1 MQLFQ
6 KWTRLLALCLLVLSF
21 SACMKDTCWRTYAV
35 FTPVYKTSQEVRNAI
50 GSAAPQPIEEPGKF
64 FVKDQYIF
72 LNEVDKGI
80 HIIDNSNPAAPVNKY
95 FIAIPGNQDLAV
107 SGNYLYAD
115 LYADMVTIDITDPT
129 KVAVKQY
136 QPGVFPFRMWSNGF
150 IASDT
155 NKIITEWIRRDTTVK
170 EECGSTGFF
179 GKDRKDVVIFD
190 MMASSFSGVRANA
203 SRPPSSGQSGSMARF
218 ALVEPYLYTVTT
230 NGLNTFDITNP
241 SLPVFKGN
249 QEIGWGIETIYP
261 FKQNLFIGSTT
272 GMFIYGLSNPVAPIR
287 TGMFSHARACDPV
300 VADDDFAY
308 VTLRSG
314 TACTNAS
321 NQLDILDVR
330 NLSAPTLIKSY
341 TMTNPHGLAVQGNDL
356 FICDG
361 KAGLKWYD
369 VSDKRDIRLLDTA
382 IGMET
387 YDVIVSGDLV
397 MLVAKDGLYQY
408 RLQASNRF
416 SMLSKIGYPS
426 K

>member
-1 MQLFQ
+1 M
-6 KWTRLLALCLLVLSF
+6 ALCTLVLSF
-21 SACMKDTCWRTYAV
+21 SACMKDTCWKTYAV
-35 FTPVYKTSQEVRNAI
+35 FTPVYKTTQEVRNAI
-50 GSAAPQPIEEPGKF
+50 GSAAPQPIQEPGKF
-64 FVKDQYIF
+64 FVKDNYIF

-115 LYADMVTIDITDPT
+115 LYADMVTIDISDPA
-129 KVAVKQY
+129 KVQVKQY
-136 QPGVFPFRMWSNGF
+136 QPGVFPFRMWGNGF
-150 IASDT
+150 VASDT
-155 NKIITEWIRRDTTVK
+155 SKIITEWLRSDTTVK
-170 EECGSTGFF
+170 EECGATGFF

-190 MMASSFSGVRANA
+190 IMSPSLRSFSTGA

-218 ALVEPYLYTVTT
+218 ALVAPYLYTVTT
-230 NGLNTFDITNP
+230 NALNTFDITNP
-241 SLPVFKGN
+241 ALPVFKGN
-249 QEIGWGIETIYP
+249 QQIGWGIETIYP
-261 FKQNLFIGSTT
+261 FKQNLFIGSNT
-272 GMFIYGLSNPVAPIR
+272 GMFIYGLSNPVAPVR
-287 TGMFSHARACDPV
+287 TGMFSHAMACDPV

-314 TACTNAS
+314 TACANAA

-330 NLSAPTLIKSY
+330 NLAAPVLIKTYPMS
-341 TMTNPHGLAVQGNDL
+341 NPHGLAVQGNDL

-369 VSDKRDIRLLDTA
+369 IRDKRNIQLVDIVT
-382 IGMET
+382 GMET

-408 RLQASNRF
+408 RLNANNRF
-416 SMLSKIGYPS
+416 SLLSKIGYPS

>member
-1 MQLFQ
+1 
-6 KWTRLLALCLLVLSF
+6 
-21 SACMKDTCWRTYAV
+21 MKDTCWKTYAV
-35 FTPVYKTSQEVRNAI
+35 FTPVYKTTQEVRNAI
-50 GSAAPQPIEEPGKF
+50 GSAAPQPIQEPGKF
-64 FVKDQYIF
+64 FVKDNYIF

-115 LYADMVTIDITDPT
+115 LYADMVTIDISDPT
-129 KVAVKQY
+129 KVSVKQY
-136 QPGVFPFRMWSNGF
+136 QPGVFPFRMWSSGF
-150 IASDT
+150 VASDT
-155 NKIITEWIRRDTTVK
+155 SKIITEWLRSDTTVK
-170 EECGSTGFF
+170 EECGATGFF

-190 MMASSFSGVRANA
+190 IMSASLRSFSAGA

-218 ALVEPYLYTVTT
+218 ALVAPYLYTVTT
-230 NGLNTFDITNP
+230 NALNTFDITNP
-241 SLPVFKGN
+241 ALPVFKGN
-249 QEIGWGIETIYP
+249 QQIGWGIETIYP
-261 FKQNLFIGSTT
+261 FKQNLFIGSNT
-272 GMFIYGLSNPVAPIR
+272 GMFIYGLSNPVVPVR
-287 TGMFSHARACDPV
+287 TGMFSHAMACDPV

-314 TACTNAS
+314 TACVNAA

-330 NLSAPTLIKSY
+330 NLAAPVLIKTYPMS
-341 TMTNPHGLAVQGNDL
+341 NPHGLAVQGNDL

-369 VSDKRDIRLLDTA
+369 VRDKRNIQLVDIAT
-382 IGMET
+382 GMET

-397 MLVAKDGLYQY
+397 MLVAKDGFYQY
-408 RLQASNRF
+408 RLNASNRF
-416 SMLSKIGYPS
+416 SLLSKIGYPS

>member
-1 MQLFQ
+1 M
-6 KWTRLLALCLLVLSF
+6 ALCTLVLSF
-21 SACMKDTCWRTYAV
+21 SACMKDTCWKTYAV
-35 FTPVYKTSQEVRNAI
+35 FTPVYKTTQEVRNAI
-50 GSAAPQPIEEPGKF
+50 GSAAPQPIREPGKF
-64 FVKDQYIF
+64 FVKDNYIF

-115 LYADMVTIDITDPT
+115 LYADMVTIDISDPA
-129 KVAVKQY
+129 KVQVKQY
-136 QPGVFPFRMWSNGF
+136 QPGVFPFRMWGNGF
-150 IASDT
+150 VASDT
-155 NKIITEWIRRDTTVK
+155 SKIITEWLRSDTTVK
-170 EECGSTGFF
+170 EECGATGFF

-190 MMASSFSGVRANA
+190 IMSPSLRSFSTGA

-218 ALVEPYLYTVTT
+218 ALVAPYLYTVTT
-230 NGLNTFDITNP
+230 NALNTFDITNP
-241 SLPVFKGN
+241 ALPVFKGN
-249 QEIGWGIETIYP
+249 QQIGWGIETIYP
-261 FKQNLFIGSTT
+261 FKQNLFIGSNT
-272 GMFIYGLSNPVAPIR
+272 GMFIYGLSNPVAPVR
-287 TGMFSHARACDPV
+287 TGMFSHAMACDPV

-314 TACTNAS
+314 TACANAA

-330 NLSAPTLIKSY
+330 NLAAPVLIKTYPMS
-341 TMTNPHGLAVQGNDL
+341 NPHGLAVQGNDL

-369 VSDKRDIRLLDTA
+369 IRDKRNIQLVDIVT
-382 IGMET
+382 GMET

-408 RLQASNRF
+408 RLNANNRF
-416 SMLSKIGYPS
+416 SLLSKIGYPS